1 MEYWDFTLLILPPS
15 LQEFP
20 WALPSGIPSGDGV
33 YLTVCPS
40 SRPNTDAVHYFTVHS
55 IPSLCVLDWEKNNSL
70 ITLNF
75 NEEQEEEEEQE
86 MRGER
91 RWPASRRDFESENLD
106 HSDPVSQAENN
117 SRQYCDSDSMTRP
130 VYESGQ
136 YCDNDSVTQ
145 PVYECGHYCDSDSV
159 SQPVYESGHYCDS
172 DSGISSMYESLNRGG
187 RGVLAGLDTRYQTIL
202 YSSSNIFTLV
212 QKSVCILISYSHI
225 SWLRLPSYV
234 LNLGGVVIGHLGQN
248 FEFAF
253 GGSCAYYMAK
263 MGPKTPNMWWSI
275 SKKVTPPW

>member
-1 MEYWDFTLLILPPS
+1 MKVKLNRLH
-15 LQEFP
+15 
-20 WALPSGIPSGDGV
+20 
-33 YLTVCPS
+33 CPS
-40 SRPNTDAVHYFTVHS
+40 ACHGNTQNVT
-55 IPSLCVLDWEKNNSL
+55 NSDT
-70 ITLNF
+70 II
-75 NEEQEEEEEQE
+75 
-86 MRGER
+86 
-91 RWPASRRDFESENLD
+91 
-106 HSDPVSQAENN
+106 
-117 SRQYCDSDSMTRP
+117 
-130 VYESGQ
+130 
-136 YCDNDSVTQ
+136 DNDSVTQ

-248 FEFAF
+248 FWWLLCVFLWLKWGLKFQICDGASLKKLSPF
-253 GGSCAYYMAK
+253 G
-263 MGPKTPNMWWSI
+263 NWRFSI
-275 SKKVTPPW
+275 FYPINLSSKGNWTLG